1 MSAKW
6 RQVKAWD
13 DAHLTGALLPVKWV
27 LRALSSITLA
37 VILLILVA
45 LYGVSAS
52 VPLGM
57 LVMVPSYALYGVTIL
72 LTIALVAGLPAWLIR
87 LMGRTGGKT
96 GGVFLRFV
104 LPLLCFVV
112 LIPVAWALWRRFLWP
127 ELHYD
132 PATGRGLKFFADLAF
147 EYQAITLRR
156 LPGLEMSELEYYSWW
171 PLRLIL
177 LLFVV
182 NMVVATVRRIEFNFK
197 NIGVLTVHTGIITI
211 ALGSVYYNGLKLE
224 GDTLLRAGAP
234 DASGNLTIGPTQ
246 HVFYDNTSV
255 ALYVA
260 EGWDASKRPTWD
272 MRRLSGVPRYNEYDL
287 GITRGEVASAV
298 AGQRLG
304 NVDPN
309 PRRLDVP
316 VPTGFNLVDENI
328 KFRIVGYAPY
338 ATSAED
344 WQRLDP
350 RDRVGVSLERPL
362 NPLRILYLH
371 SELPNDEG
379 VARPEAPLLA
389 FTLAPRLPAERV
401 SQARGFL
408 AIEYTT
414 GPDGGMPPDRW
425 RDLTSPLPDGAEWGL
440 VVEVPPTPPATNGF
454 RTVIAAAPG
463 QRFRVGE
470 TGYSILVKQLLA
482 EPPFPIIT
490 EGYRGASSS
499 VAVLEITTPDGRTFE
514 RFVYHRFPEISQD
527 VAGSQADGRPART
540 STDPAIR
547 TGLIEADTLQ
557 VYIDEPDAL
566 EKPGL
571 IRAIVR
577 QAGGAVRVIE
587 DLSTEAAIAGAKPLG
602 RNGADAWIRDLVP
615 KISLRIGERWEDSER
630 IERPIAVDPKE
641 RDRQFNGTHDKAMI
655 AVEVSVARDALIR
668 TGGPAGA
675 SAATAGQEDAVWSR
689 VIWVPFSRYLGID
702 NSMERLLWLPDGRH
716 LRLSFGREQHPLP
729 GFEIALLDFQ
739 MIAYDHRGSPR
750 DYQSVVRVKPTER
763 EFEGFDHVTRLN
775 APLTA
780 PWIWR
785 DDRSWISNVAGRL
798 ASGLDPTQFKFSQAG
813 WDADGWEQSQTQAD
827 AGLVPRPF
835 VRYTVLGVG
844 NNPGIHVVALGGI
857 LMGLG
862 IPWAFYI
869 KPWLVQ
875 REKKRIQAQLKAGTY
890 KKPVRAGA
898 PNAGSTPRE
907 AGPAPA
913 PSGSPALEEAGVS
926 R

>member
-6 RQVKAWD
+6 RRIKSWD
-13 DAHLTGALLPVKWV
+13 DANLTGPLLPVKWV

-37 VILLILVA
+37 VTLLILVA

-57 LVMVPSYALYGVTIL
+57 LVQVPTYAMYGLSIL
-72 LTIALVAGLPAWLIR
+72 LTVALVAALPAWLIR
-87 LMGRTGGKT
+87 ASSSSLGLGGAF
-96 GGVFLRFV
+96 GRFV
-104 LPLLCFVV
+104 VPLLAFVV
-112 LIPVAWALWRRFLWP
+112 LIPVAWALWHRFVWP
-127 ELHYD
+127 VLHFD
-132 PATGRGLKFFADLAF
+132 PATGRGLKFFADLAR
-147 EYQAITLRR
+147 EYKVITLRR
-156 LPGLEMSELEYYSWW
+156 LPGIEMSELEYYSWW

-177 LLFVV
+177 LVFVV
-182 NMVVATVRRIEFNFK
+182 NMIVATVRRIEFTFK

-224 GDTLLRAGAP
+224 GDTLLRAGLP
-234 DASGNLTIGPTQ
+234 DASGTITIGPEQ
-246 HVFYDNTSV
+246 HVFYDNTAV

-260 EGWDASKRPTWD
+260 EGWDTSKRPTWD

-287 GITRGEVASAV
+287 GITRGEVASVV

-304 NVDPN
+304 NPAPN
-309 PRRLDVP
+309 PRTLDLS

-338 ATSAED
+338 ATGAED

-362 NPLRILYLH
+362 NPLRMLYLH

-379 VARPEAPLLA
+379 VSKPEVPLLA

-414 GPDGGMPPDRW
+414 GPEGGMSAERW
-425 RDLTSPLPDGAEWGL
+425 RDLSEPLPPGAMWGL
-440 VVEVPPTPPATNGF
+440 VVEVPPAPPGTNGF
-454 RTVIAAAPG
+454 RAVLPASEG

-470 TGYSILVKQLLA
+470 TGYLILVKQLLA

-514 RFVYHRFPEISQD
+514 RFQYHRFPEISQD
-527 VAGSQADGRPART
+527 VAGTQQDGRPARGA
-540 STDPAIR
+540 TDPAIR

-557 VYIDEPDAL
+557 VYIDEPDGGSGVTS
-566 EKPGL
+566 PV
-571 IRAIVR
+571 RAIIR
-577 QAGGAVRVIE
+577 QTGGEVRVIE
-587 DLSTEAAIAGAKPLG
+587 DLATEPAITNARSLG
-602 RNGADAWIRDLVP
+602 EGVKDAWIRDIVP
-615 KISLRIGERWEDSER
+615 KISLRIGERWEDAER
-630 IERPIAVDPKE
+630 IERPVSVDIAQ

-668 TGGPAGA
+668 TGSDKAAPVA
-675 SAATAGQEDAVWSR
+675 SAQDPVWSR
-689 VIWVPFSRYLGID
+689 IVWVPFSRYLGID
-702 NSMERLLWLPDGRH
+702 SSTERVVWLPDGRH
-716 LRLSFGREQHPLP
+716 VRLAFGREQHPLP

-750 DYQSVVRVKPTER
+750 DYQSIVRVRPTDR
-763 EFEGFDHVTRLN
+763 DFEGFDHVTRLN

-780 PWIWR
+780 PWIWN
-785 DDRSWISNVAGRL
+785 DDRSWVANVSGRL
-798 ASGLDPTQFKFSQAG
+798 VSGLDPAQFKFSQAG
-813 WDADGWEQSQTQAD
+813 WDADGWEQSQAQAD
-827 AGLVPRPF
+827 AGLVPKPF

-844 NNPGIHVVALGGI
+844 NNPGIHIIAFGGI

-875 REKKRIQAQLKAGTY
+875 REKKKIQAQLKAGTY
-890 KKPVRAGA
+890 KKPVREGA
-898 PNAGSTPRE
+898 VPTTI
-907 AGPAPA
+907 
-913 PSGSPALEEAGVS
+913 EAGVS